1 MSQQFSK
8 HYVLVIFLIISLLA
22 SFGLNQVMAGEKE
35 GGLFASSPPFAT
47 SPLFL
52 PYIRHDE
59 PPPTPEP
66 EVRRAP
72 SMSVRPRSGNL
83 I

>member
-1 MSQQFSK
+1 MSRQLLK
-8 HYVLVIFLIISLLA
+8 HYILVIFLVISLLA
-22 SFGLNQVMAGEKE
+22 SFGLGRMLAGEEE

-72 SMSVRPRSGNL
+72 SMSVRPRSGSL
-83 I
+83 T